1 MTKEQFIVEISKCI
15 QKHAPKY
22 NIKVYSPIIAQAILE
37 SGCGT
42 SELAVNAYNYFGLK
56 YRAGRCPTS
65 CGIYYKTGTE
75 QNADGSYTSPHRAG
89 RSAPD

>member
-42 SELAVNAYNYFGLK
+42 SELAVNAYNYFGLNIELADVLPLAVFVIK
-56 YRAGRCPTS
+56 Q
-65 CGIYYKTGTE
+65 E
-75 QNADGSYTSPHRAG
+75 QNKMQMEVILLPPCNG
-89 RSAPD
+89 